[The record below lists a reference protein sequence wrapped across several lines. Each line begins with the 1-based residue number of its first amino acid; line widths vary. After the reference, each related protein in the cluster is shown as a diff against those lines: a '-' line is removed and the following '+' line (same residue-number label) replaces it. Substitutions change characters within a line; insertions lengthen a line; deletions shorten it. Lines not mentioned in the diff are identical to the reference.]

1 MNKRRNRHR
10 SSPSHKRASQGERD
24 CYSSD
29 SDHGEKENSQ
39 FRQRSPKDSYRKK
52 RHDTR
57 SPKQEWSDS
66 DEDHSKYKSRRHSPR
81 PSKKRHLSDSDEEHS
96 KHNFR
101 KLESVRTFRQR
112 DSYDSDEEHSKH
124 NFRKLESV
132 RTFRQRDSYDSDED
146 TRNQKSDRNSS
157 GRFFQQCE
165 EPLGEKSTRRS
176 RNRNLSEQDK
186 DYQKK
191 IEENS
196 VISHSPDNAGE
207 REFTR
212 APKNSKHFEF
222 SEREAGYSYS
232 QDQRNSARSRS
243 PIDRPLRGYARESRD
258 RYSSVSEAGYSYSQD
273 ETNSARSL
281 SSIDRPLKGSATDS
295 RDRYSSVS
303 EAGYSYSQGQGKSA
317 GSPSP
322 IERPRGSAILDRY
335 SSVSEAGYSYSKA
348 RGSARDSI
356 DRYSSVS
363 EAGYSYSK
371 DQGKSARSPSPIE
384 CRPRGSARDYR
395 DCYSSV
401 SEACYSYSQGQG
413 KSARSPSGIE
423 RGPRGSERDSRDRY
437 SSVSEAGYSYP
448 KHQGKSARSPSPIER
463 RPRGSARD
471 SRDRYSSV
479 SEAGYR
485 TYSKDQ
491 GKSPRSPSP
500 IEHRPRGSARD
511 SRDHYSS
518 VSKACYSFSQ
528 DQGNYTRS
536 HSPMQYTLKVSTK
549 DSRYR
554 YSSLRENEDER
565 RPITRPSRSPREHYP
580 VNIVK
585 RQASARSSEESDYSD
600 TEQETRYMRQEMKAS
615 GKRKIRESTER
626 YLHERDTEDK
636 RRRTRSP
643 SPIEDHFPEKAVKGN
658 RQPTIGPS
666 ARSSEE
672 CDSSDKEEIRHV
684 KHDKKGD
691 GKRKATDS
699 TERDFSVRDTE
710 DKRSRTRSRSP
721 IGRHFPEN
729 VKEKQKGDGN
739 RKSRDSTERY
749 FSVRDTED
757 KRRPTRSRSPIEGDL
772 PQNLKQKEK
781 HDGNRKARHSTES
794 YSPVR
799 DTSKDKSSI
808 RSLSPIGSSFNL
820 EEDSY
825 SIQGKGKSVRHRS
838 ARSSQQ
844 GHFSEMGEETDLN
857 QEKRKPRGHSP
868 TRHSEEEDC
877 SDTDRNLKQKKRKG
891 RCSSPGP
898 GHSDAN
904 DYSDSAKQTMKL
916 REKNSSESRDRYSA
930 LTGTPQNNQKKRGAS
945 AENIGHCEEKGALKS
960 KPSVENNYPNR
971 SEIRKQSLDGH
982 EVEYDEKLDKRKQA
996 ARVQSPFLSGK
1007 SKDSH
1012 KLDHDNNTL
1021 NSDEDTSGGS
1031 TGHQDESGPVDHS
1044 SPLREENPG
1053 IKCVFCDA
1061 DFPSNSEAKEHIYSS
1076 HLKQNSSSSSFSCH
1090 ECNFETQDSAV
1101 FTSHFK
1107 DIHQTHVQR
1116 GKRTVS
1122 DPVMTFFENNKQ
1134 PTVYRFNKMLASNNL
1149 HEVKIPGNGFC
1160 FLSALLVTL
1169 QERGIETDFNNVC
1182 LQVMNELRVHA
1193 LAYMEYA
1200 VESKQPAELD
1210 KDQFLTKCA
1219 EFFQEGNYSHAYVD
1233 VCIGACANAL
1243 GVNLL
1248 IFQKFPRY
1256 VSMSTFL
1263 CERGY
1268 SSPVCLYLQFYA
1280 SKKKNSNNL
1289 DAHYNCYVNDKYWKE
1304 KEAQIK
1310 SQMIVTADVDLKSD
1324 RLLAQM
1330 IQAKTDSQAGPSGS
1344 TDGTTDDLIKG
1355 GRYVSRNYFDYSVAL

>member
-1 MNKRRNRHR
+1 M
-10 SSPSHKRASQGERD
+10 
-24 CYSSD
+24 
-29 SDHGEKENSQ
+29 
-39 FRQRSPKDSYRKK
+39 
-52 RHDTR
+52 
-57 SPKQEWSDS
+57 
-66 DEDHSKYKSRRHSPR
+66 
-81 PSKKRHLSDSDEEHS
+81 
-96 KHNFR
+96 
-101 KLESVRTFRQR
+101 
-112 DSYDSDEEHSKH
+112 
-124 NFRKLESV
+124 
-132 RTFRQRDSYDSDED
+132 
-146 TRNQKSDRNSS
+146 
-157 GRFFQQCE
+157 
-165 EPLGEKSTRRS
+165 
-176 RNRNLSEQDK
+176 
-186 DYQKK
+186 
-191 IEENS
+191 
-196 VISHSPDNAGE
+196 
-207 REFTR
+207 
-212 APKNSKHFEF
+212 
-222 SEREAGYSYS
+222 
-232 QDQRNSARSRS
+232 
-243 PIDRPLRGYARESRD
+243 
-258 RYSSVSEAGYSYSQD
+258 
-273 ETNSARSL
+273 
-281 SSIDRPLKGSATDS
+281 
-295 RDRYSSVS
+295 
-303 EAGYSYSQGQGKSA
+303 
-317 GSPSP
+317 
-322 IERPRGSAILDRY
+322 
-335 SSVSEAGYSYSKA
+335 
-348 RGSARDSI
+348 
-356 DRYSSVS
+356 S

-371 DQGKSARSPSPIE
+371 DQGKSPRSPSPIE
-384 CRPRGSARDYR
+384 HRPRGSA
-395 DCYSSV
+395 
-401 SEACYSYSQGQG
+401 
-413 KSARSPSGIE
+413 
-423 RGPRGSERDSRDRY
+423 RDSRDRY

-479 SEAGYR
+479 SEAGYS
-485 TYSKDQ
+485 YSKDQ

-528 DQGNYTRS
+528 DQGNSTRS

-585 RQASARSSEESDYSD
+585 PKASARSSEERDYSD

-749 FSVRDTED
+749 LSVRDTED
-757 KRRPTRSRSPIEGDL
+757 KRRPTRSRSPIERDL

-799 DTSKDKSSI
+799 DTSKDKRSI

-904 DYSDSAKQTMKL
+904 DYSDSAKHTMKL

-930 LTGTPQNNQKKRGAS
+930 FTGKNEDIGKEDGTPQNNQKKRGAS
-945 AENIGHCEEKGALKS
+945 AQNIGHCEEKGALKS

-996 ARVQSPFLSGK
+996 GRVQSPFSSGK

-1053 IKCVFCDA
+1053 IKCLFCDA

-1116 GKRTVS
+1116 GKGTVS

-1160 FLSALLVTL
+1160 FFSALLVTL

-1193 LAYMEYA
+1193 LAYMECA
-1200 VESKQPAELD
+1200 VEPKQPAELD
-1210 KDQFLTKCA
+1210 KDRFLTKCA

-1268 SSPVCLYLQFYA
+1268 SSPICLYLQFYA

-1304 KEAQIK
+1304 KESQIK
-1310 SQMIVTADVDLKSD
+1310 NQMIVTADERSNVDLKSD

-1330 IQAKTDSQAGPSGS
+1330 IQAKMDSQAGPSGS
-1344 TDGTTDDLIKG
+1344 TDGTRDDLIKG

>member
-1 MNKRRNRHR
+1 
-10 SSPSHKRASQGERD
+10 
-24 CYSSD
+24 
-29 SDHGEKENSQ
+29 
-39 FRQRSPKDSYRKK
+39 
-52 RHDTR
+52 
-57 SPKQEWSDS
+57 
-66 DEDHSKYKSRRHSPR
+66 
-81 PSKKRHLSDSDEEHS
+81 
-96 KHNFR
+96 
-101 KLESVRTFRQR
+101 
-112 DSYDSDEEHSKH
+112 
-124 NFRKLESV
+124 
-132 RTFRQRDSYDSDED
+132 
-146 TRNQKSDRNSS
+146 
-157 GRFFQQCE
+157 
-165 EPLGEKSTRRS
+165 
-176 RNRNLSEQDK
+176 
-186 DYQKK
+186 
-191 IEENS
+191 
-196 VISHSPDNAGE
+196 
-207 REFTR
+207 
-212 APKNSKHFEF
+212 
-222 SEREAGYSYS
+222 
-232 QDQRNSARSRS
+232 
-243 PIDRPLRGYARESRD
+243 
-258 RYSSVSEAGYSYSQD
+258 
-273 ETNSARSL
+273 
-281 SSIDRPLKGSATDS
+281 
-295 RDRYSSVS
+295 
-303 EAGYSYSQGQGKSA
+303 
-317 GSPSP
+317 
-322 IERPRGSAILDRY
+322 
-335 SSVSEAGYSYSKA
+335 
-348 RGSARDSI
+348 
-356 DRYSSVS
+356 
-363 EAGYSYSK
+363 
-371 DQGKSARSPSPIE
+371 
-384 CRPRGSARDYR
+384 
-395 DCYSSV
+395 
-401 SEACYSYSQGQG
+401 
-413 KSARSPSGIE
+413 
-423 RGPRGSERDSRDRY
+423 
-437 SSVSEAGYSYP
+437 
-448 KHQGKSARSPSPIER
+448 
-463 RPRGSARD
+463 
-471 SRDRYSSV
+471 
-479 SEAGYR
+479 
-485 TYSKDQ
+485 
-491 GKSPRSPSP
+491 
-500 IEHRPRGSARD
+500 
-511 SRDHYSS
+511 
-518 VSKACYSFSQ
+518 
-528 DQGNYTRS
+528 
-536 HSPMQYTLKVSTK
+536 
-549 DSRYR
+549 
-554 YSSLRENEDER
+554 
-565 RPITRPSRSPREHYP
+565 
-580 VNIVK
+580 
-585 RQASARSSEESDYSD
+585 
-600 TEQETRYMRQEMKAS
+600 MKAS
-615 GKRKIRESTER
+615 GKRKIRESTEP

-636 RRRTRSP
+636 RMRTGSP

-691 GKRKATDS
+691 GNRKSRDS
-699 TERDFSVRDTE
+699 TERDFSVRDTEDKRSRTRSCSPIGRHFPQNVKEKQKGDRNRKSRDSTECYFSVRDTEDKRSRTRSRSPIGRHFPQNVKEKQKGDRNRKSRDSTERYFSVRDTEDKRSHTRSRSPIGRHFPEKVKEKQKGDGNRKSRDSTERYFSVRDTE

-721 IGRHFPEN
+721 IGRHFPEK

-757 KRRPTRSRSPIEGDL
+757 KRRPTRSRSPIERDL

-799 DTSKDKSSI
+799 DTSKDKRSI

-904 DYSDSAKQTMKL
+904 DYSDSAKHTMKL

-930 LTGTPQNNQKKRGAS
+930 FTGKNEDIGKEDGTPQNNKKKRGAS
-945 AENIGHCEEKGALKS
+945 AQNIGHCEEKGALKS

-982 EVEYDEKLDKRKQA
+982 EVE
-996 ARVQSPFLSGK
+996 SGK

-1031 TGHQDESGPVDHS
+1031 TGHQDESGPLDHS

-1061 DFPSNSEAKEHIYSS
+1061 DFPSNSDAKEHIYSS

-1107 DIHQTHVQR
+1107 DIHQTHVQC

-1134 PTVYRFNKMLASNNL
+1134 PTVYRFNKMLTSNNL
-1149 HEVKIPGNGFC
+1149 HEVTIRGNGFC
-1160 FLSALLVTL
+1160 FLSALLITL

-1193 LAYMEYA
+1193 LAYMECA
-1200 VESKQPAELD
+1200 VEPKQPAELD
-1210 KDQFLTKCA
+1210 KDRFLTKCA
-1219 EFFQEGNYSHAYVD
+1219 EFFQEGNYSHDYVD
-1233 VCIGACANAL
+1233 VCIGACANTL

-1256 VSMSTFL
+1256 VSMSPFL

-1268 SSPVCLYLQFYA
+1268 SSPICLYLQFYA

-1289 DAHYNCYVNDKYWKE
+1289 DAHYNCYVNEKYWKE

-1310 SQMIVTADVDLKSD
+1310 SQMIVDADERSNVDLKSD

-1330 IQAKTDSQAGPSGS
+1330 IQAKMDSQAGPSGS
-1344 TDGTTDDLIKG
+1344 TDGMTDDLIKG